1 MLTII
6 TGTPG
11 AGKSLYA
18 VWELARKVPGSTI
31 ENEGVAVP
39 RRLVSNV
46 KNLLVEHQHIT
57 AQDLETWHEW
67 AQPGDVILYDEV
79 QEVWRPRG
87 LGTKVPD
94 CIAALETHRHKGVD
108 IIVITQHPML
118 VDPNIRRL
126 CNQHLHLRRL
136 ARTVAYV
143 YEWDHCANPGQVR
156 TAIQSRVWFHPK
168 AAYKLYKSAQLHT
181 KATARIPRIAY
192 LGLLAVGALV
202 YLAPSTYARLSSSL
216 GAKETISTAPAT
228 HKLPAQREAARAGS
242 PAQQPAPASIPATF
256 VAAPRVLGCMSMR
269 DRCECFSE
277 AGQRIEA
284 DLAMCSEG
292 VARVGTVVPLVGGQG
307 GMGANRP
314 HGDVPRGTRGTD
326 DAGEGDQ
333 DLAQPEAVERDPMPS
348 ARPGAKST

>member
-31 ENEGVAVP
+31 ENDGVAVP
-39 RRLVSNV
+39 RRLLSNV

-67 AQPGDVILYDEV
+67 AQPGDVILFDEV

-108 IIVITQHPML
+108 IILITQHPML

-192 LGLLAVGALV
+192 LGLAAAAALV
-202 YLAPSTYARLSSSL
+202 YLAPSTYARLAGSL
-216 GAKETISTAPAT
+216 GVKETTVAAPVT
-228 HKLPAQREAARAGS
+228 SKPLAQREDARAGLS
-242 PAQQPAPASIPATF
+242 AQRPASAPSPVL
-256 VAAPRVLGCMSMR
+256 VAVPRVLGCVAMR
-269 DRCECFSE
+269 DRCECFDDV
-277 AGQRIEA
+277 GQRQA
-284 DLAMCSEG
+284 VDLAQCTEG
-292 VARVGTVVPLVGGQG
+292 VSRVGTVVPLSLG
-307 GMGANRP
+307 GMGARP
-314 HGDVPRGTRGTD
+314 HVNGQSPAYPTASGTGSQA
-326 DAGEGDQ
+326 AGRARESVLGE
-333 DLAQPEAVERDPMPS
+333 EA
-348 ARPGAKST
+348 APGAAVHGDHV